1 MSGAMVIDIDTES
14 AVPAFEQLRTQLAD
28 MVRSG
33 TLATGTRLPSIRQL
47 ASDLGL
53 APGTVARA
61 FRELESEGLVT
72 SRVRHG
78 TVVAPVRH
86 TASESRDQLDDAAR
100 AFALAARRLGLSDR
114 EALDAVRTQL
124 TRLATRG

>member
-1 MSGAMVIDIDTES
+1 MTADVVLDIDTES
-14 AVPAFEQLRTQLAD
+14 AVPAFEQLRAQLAG

-33 TLATGTRLPSIRQL
+33 ALATGTRLPSIRQL

-86 TASESRDQLDDAAR
+86 TASQSRNALEEAAR
-100 AFALAARRLGLSDR
+100 GFALAARQLGLSDQ
-114 EALDAVRTQL
+114 DAVAAVRDQL
-124 TRLATRG
+124 ARMST

>member
-1 MSGAMVIDIDTES
+1 MTAAVVIDIDTES

-28 MVRSG
+28 MIRSG
-33 TLATGTRLPSIRQL
+33 ALSTGTRLPSIRQL
-47 ASDLGL
+47 ASDLAL

-86 TASESRDQLDDAAR
+86 TASHSRDQLEEAAR
-100 AFALAARRLGLSDR
+100 GFALVARRLGVSDQA
-114 EALDAVRTQL
+114 ALEAVRTQL
-124 TRLATRG
+124 GRIAS

>member
-1 MSGAMVIDIDTES
+1 MSDAMVIDIDTES

-124 TRLATRG
+124 TRLAT

>member
-1 MSGAMVIDIDTES
+1 MVIDIDTES

-28 MVRSG
+28 LIRSG
-33 TLATGTRLPSIRQL
+33 ALATGTRLPSIRQL

-53 APGTVARA
+53 APGTVGRA
-61 FRELESEGLVT
+61 FRELESQGLVT

-100 AFALAARRLGLSDR
+100 AFALAARRLGLSDQ
-114 EALDAVRTQL
+114 EAFDAVRTQL
-124 TRLATRG
+124 ARLAT

>member
-1 MSGAMVIDIDTES
+1 MTAAVVIDIDTES

-28 MVRSG
+28 MIRSG
-33 TLATGTRLPSIRQL
+33 ALSTGTRLPSIRQL
-47 ASDLGL
+47 ASDLAL

-86 TASESRDQLDDAAR
+86 TASHSRDQLEEAAR
-100 AFALAARRLGLSDR
+100 GFALVARRLGVSDQA
-114 EALDAVRTQL
+114 ALEAVRTQIG
-124 TRLATRG
+124 RIAS

>member
-1 MSGAMVIDIDTES
+1 MSDAMVIDIDTES

-86 TASESRDQLDDAAR
+86 TASASRDQLEDAAR

-124 TRLATRG
+124 TRLAT

>member
-1 MSGAMVIDIDTES
+1 MVIDIDTES

-86 TASESRDQLDDAAR
+86 TASQSRGHREEAAR
-100 AFALAARRLGLSDR
+100 TFALAARRLGLSDQ
-114 EALDAVRTQL
+114 EDLDAVRAQL
-124 TRLATRG
+124 TRITT

>member
-1 MSGAMVIDIDTES
+1 MSGAVVIDIDTES
-14 AVPAFEQLRTQLAD
+14 AVPAFEQLRAQLAD
-28 MVRSG
+28 MIRSG
-33 TLATGTRLPSIRQL
+33 ALATGTRLPSIRQL

-86 TASESRDQLDDAAR
+86 TASHSRDQLEEAAR
-100 AFALAARRLGLSDR
+100 GFALAARRLGLSDQA
-114 EALDAVRTQL
+114 ALEAVRVQL
-124 TRLATRG
+124 GRIAT

>member
-1 MSGAMVIDIDTES
+1 MSEAVVIDIDTES

-28 MVRSG
+28 MIRSG
-33 TLATGTRLPSIRQL
+33 ALATGTRLPSIRQL

-61 FRELESEGLVT
+61 FRELESEDLVT

-86 TASESRDQLDDAAR
+86 TAAQSRDQLEEAAR
-100 AFALAARRLGLSDR
+100 AFALAARRLGRSDQQ
-114 EALDAVRTQL
+114 ALDAVREQL
-124 TRLATRG
+124 GRLGT

>member
-1 MSGAMVIDIDTES
+1 MSEAVVIDIDTES

-28 MVRSG
+28 MIRSG
-33 TLATGTRLPSIRQL
+33 ALATGTRLPSIRQL

-61 FRELESEGLVT
+61 FRELESEDLVT

-86 TASESRDQLDDAAR
+86 TASQSRDQLEEAAR
-100 AFALAARRLGLSDR
+100 AFALAARRLGLSDQ
-114 EALDAVRTQL
+114 EALDAVHGQL
-124 TRLATRG
+124 GRLGT